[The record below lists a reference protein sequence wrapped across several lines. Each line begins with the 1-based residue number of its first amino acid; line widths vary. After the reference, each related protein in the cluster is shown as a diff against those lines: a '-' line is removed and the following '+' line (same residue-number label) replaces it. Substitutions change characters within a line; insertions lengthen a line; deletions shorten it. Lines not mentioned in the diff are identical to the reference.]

1 MKRYIIIVFVIFF
14 SVNIKAQG
22 VDMFQEKEFIWLGID
37 FTGAKMIGSS
47 YFLDPQM
54 IKSEMFD
61 KWNDLMIK
69 EINKFNLQEFYDKR
83 TRYNDLLPVKK
94 RNEYV
99 NAETLVTDED
109 YILSKKDV
117 ASICSTYTNL
127 QRDKGLGI
135 LYVVESFDKI
145 KNIANIYVVFLDL
158 ENASPLYV
166 KKYASAPGGAGL
178 RNFWAGSI
186 HRTMIVSG
194 EDYRIDMKKYLKFS
208 KI

>member
-1 MKRYIIIVFVIFF
+1 MRKIIIVFVIFC
-14 SVNIKAQG
+14 SANLQAQG
-22 VDMFQEKEFIWLGID
+22 VDMFEEKEFLWLGID

-54 IKSEMFD
+54 IKTEMFD
-61 KWNDLMIK
+61 KWNDLMVK
-69 EINKFNLQEFYDKR
+69 EAGKFNLQEFYAKR

-109 YILSKKDV
+109 YSLSKRDV

-135 LYVVESFDKI
+135 LYVVESFDKR

-158 ENASPLYV
+158 ENASPVYM

-178 RNFWAGSI
+178 RNYWAGSI

-194 EDYRIDMKKYLKFS
+194 ENYRIDMKKYRKFK